1 MTPNFLHRAFPI
13 VATAIPATVHAH
25 PGHGILDVSAGLMH
39 PVLGADHLLAMVAV
53 GLLGAQ
59 LGGRS
64 RWAVPGS
71 FVGALALGAL
81 LGAAGL
87 AIPGLE
93 HGIALSVLILGA
105 ILAFALR
112 LSLPVAAGLMAICGL
127 FHGAAHGVEMPA
139 DATGVL
145 YGVGLVLASVA
156 LHVGGVA
163 IGTACM
169 NASRTSWVQVAG
181 TAVAAIAIGFLVF

>member
-1 MTPNFLHRAFPI
+1 
-13 VATAIPATVHAH
+13 
-25 PGHGILDVSAGLMH
+25 MH
-39 PVLGADHLLAMVAV
+39 PMLGADHLLAMVAV

-64 RWAVPGS
+64 RWAVPAA
-71 FVGALALGAL
+71 FVGALALGAV
-81 LGAAGL
+81 LGASGL

-105 ILAFALR
+105 ILAFAIR
-112 LSLPVAAGLMAICGL
+112 LSLPVASGLMAICGL

-139 DATGVL
+139 DATGAL
-145 YGVGLVLASVA
+145 FGAGLVLASVA

-163 IGTACM
+163 IGEACTRATR
-169 NASRTSWVQVAG
+169 ASWMQLAG
-181 TAVAAIAIGFLVF
+181 AAIAIGFLVF